1 MIKGVIFDMDG
12 VLLDNVE
19 YHLEAFRLFGEEQG
33 KSLTREDVQAV
44 FGRKNWDMLEA
55 LLGRSLDREEAERL
69 ADRKEELYRQLI
81 SGKLEEATVDGL
93 QEFLGCLAEEGFPM
107 AVATSGPIENVDM
120 VFDGLGIR
128 ARFKAVVTGDE
139 VRKGKP
145 HPEAFLTAAAML
157 DVLPSECAVFEDSV
171 SGIQAALSA
180 GSKCVAVSTTH
191 EEGELNRLAPH
202 LIIRDFRGLHP
213 DRLQEL

>member
-33 KSLTREDVQAV
+33 KSLTREDIQSV

-55 LLGRSLDREEAERL
+55 LLERRLEKEEADRL

-81 SGKLEEATVDGL
+81 HSEMQEAVVKGL
-93 QEFLGCLAEEGFPM
+93 PEFLESLEKEGLPM

-128 ARFKAVVTGDE
+128 SRFSAVVTGDQ
-139 VRKGKP
+139 VQHGKP
-145 HPEAFLTAAAML
+145 HPEAFLTAAEL
-157 DVLPSECAVFEDSV
+157 LNLPPEDCVVFEDSV
-171 SGIQAALSA
+171 SGIKAALSA
-180 GSKCVAVSTTH
+180 GSKCVAVATTH
-191 EEGELNRLAPH
+191 EEDEINTLSPH
-202 LIIRDFRGLHP
+202 LVIQDFQDFSP

>member
-33 KSLTREDVQAV
+33 KSLTRENIQSV
-44 FGRKNWDMLEA
+44 FGRKNWDMLEV
-55 LLGRSLDREEAERL
+55 LLERRLEKDEADRL
-69 ADRKEELYRQLI
+69 ADRKEELYRQLVL
-81 SGKLEEATVDGL
+81 SEL
-93 QEFLGCLAEEGFPM
+93 QEAVVKGLPEFLESLEKEGVPM

-128 ARFKAVVTGDE
+128 SRFSAVVTGDQ
-139 VRKGKP
+139 VQHGKP
-145 HPEAFLTAAAML
+145 HPEAFLTAAAFL
-157 DVLPSECAVFEDSV
+157 NLSPEDCVVFEDSV
-171 SGIQAALSA
+171 SGINAALSA
-180 GSKCVAVSTTH
+180 GCTCVAVATTH
-191 EEGELNRLAPH
+191 EEEELKALSPH
-202 LIIRDFRGLHP
+202 LVILDFQDFHP

>member
-33 KSLTREDVQAV
+33 KSLTREDIQSV

-55 LLGRSLDREEAERL
+55 LLKRRLEKEEADRL

-81 SGKLEEATVDGL
+81 HSEMQEAVVNGL
-93 QEFLGCLAEEGFPM
+93 PEFLESLEKEGLPM

-128 ARFKAVVTGDE
+128 SRFSAVVTGDQ
-139 VRKGKP
+139 VQHGKP
-145 HPEAFLTAAAML
+145 HPEAFLTAAEL
-157 DVLPSECAVFEDSV
+157 LNLPPEDCVVFEDSI
-171 SGIQAALSA
+171 SGIKAALSA
-180 GSKCVAVSTTH
+180 GSKCVAVATTH
-191 EEGELNRLAPH
+191 DEDEINTLSPH
-202 LIIRDFRGLHP
+202 LVILDFQGFSP

>member
-33 KSLTREDVQAV
+33 KSLTREDVQSV

-55 LLGRSLDREEAERL
+55 LLNRRLEKSEADRL
-69 ADRKEELYRQLI
+69 ADRKEELYRQLVLSELHAAVV
-81 SGKLEEATVDGL
+81 SGLP
-93 QEFLGCLAEEGFPM
+93 EFLESLAKAELPM
-107 AVATSGPIENVDM
+107 ALATSGPIENVDM

-128 ARFKAVVTGDE
+128 SSFHAIVTGDQ
-139 VRKGKP
+139 VKHGKP
-145 HPEAFLTAAAML
+145 HPEAFLTAAAFL
-157 DVLPSECAVFEDSV
+157 DLAPEDCVVFEDSV
-171 SGIQAALSA
+171 SGVQAALSA
-180 GSKCVAVSTTH
+180 GCKCVAVATTH
-191 EEGELNRLAPH
+191 EEEELNALSPD
-202 LIIRDFRGLHP
+202 LVIQDFQDFSP